1 MKAIGYFIVD
11 KDSSGDGVQSLDQ
24 GTSEPKDNF
33 LLKQWAFSDYCHR
46 NGHQPVTT
54 FVDYRDDLQA
64 EDHRPNYMEMLGY
77 LSRSDSE
84 FLVIVEAT
92 HVFGTTLE
100 SAVRRV
106 LELDS
111 MGAKVLCN
119 DEEMPDP
126 LQQGLKYWGGS
137 RSGTARG
144 DSIREGMKAKA
155 IRGEGLG
162 KPPIGYRVGSAG
174 KLEVV
179 DDEAKVV
186 NLIYDLY
193 TKDKIG
199 MRLIVRHLNECG
211 FPTRRGGG
219 WSIVTVR
226 DVLRNR
232 AYLGTYNRF
241 GMRVPGNHQPIIESG
256 KFNLAQDIM
265 AAGRPSRVRHSKE
278 PFLLSGLIY
287 CGECGNRMVGV
298 NRRQGW
304 TRKDGARLMGDYR
317 YYQCQSRTNQS
328 RCSYHTWRSTVL
340 EEMVVAQITDK
351 LNSKTLHTNIQ
362 DHDILA
368 LPSIWKTQ
376 ERLKNQFLKNL
387 EDTALGIISLP
398 RLRSILDD
406 VDAERNNLRDLMAPT
421 RGFFEAL
428 RNRDNTTLLSI
439 WESANNSTMKH
450 ILGALVSHINVS
462 DGSID
467 VKLLD

>member
-1 MKAIGYFIVD
+1 MKAIGYFTLD
-11 KDSSGDGVQSLDQ
+11 KDGSSDVIQSSGQDGTES
-24 GTSEPKDNF
+24 KDTF
-33 LLKQWAFSDYCHR
+33 LSKQWAFSNYCHR

-54 FVDYRDDLQA
+54 FVDYREDLLI
-64 EDHRPNYMEMLGY
+64 EDQRPNYNEMLGY
-77 LSRSDSE
+77 LSRSDAE
-84 FLVIVEAT
+84 FLVVIEAT
-92 HVFGTTLE
+92 HVLGTTLE

-106 LELDS
+106 LELDF
-111 MGAKVLCN
+111 MGAKVLCS

-126 LQQGLKYWGGS
+126 LQQSLKYWGGT

-162 KPPIGYRVGSAG
+162 KPPIGYRISPEG
-174 KLEVV
+174 KLEVEN
-179 DDEAKVV
+179 DEAYVV
-186 NLIYDLY
+186 NLIFDLY
-193 TKDKIG
+193 TNDKLG
-199 MRLIVRHLNECG
+199 MRRIVRYLNERR
-211 FPTRRGGG
+211 FATRRGGG

-256 KFNLAQDIM
+256 KFNMAQDIM
-265 AAGRPSRVRHSKE
+265 ASGRPSRVNHPRE

-304 TRKDGARLMGDYR
+304 IRKDGSRFMGDYR

-328 RCSYHTWRSTVL
+328 TCGYHTWRSIVL
-340 EEMVVAQITDK
+340 EEMVLEEITDK
-351 LNSKTLHTNIQ
+351 LNNNTVYTSVQ
-362 DHDILA
+362 DNDILA
-368 LPSIWKTQ
+368 LPSIRRVQ

-398 RLRSILDD
+398 RLRSILQD
-406 VDAERNNLRDLMAPT
+406 VDVERNNLLDLMSPT
-421 RGFFEAL
+421 REFFEAL
-428 RNRDNTTLLSI
+428 RNRDQTGSLAIWGSADNGTL
-439 WESANNSTMKH
+439 KH

-462 DGSID
+462 DESID
-467 VKLLD
+467 ISLFD